1 LIAQEETMIV
11 STSLSIQESLYSE
24 LACFGCG
31 QSNPHGLHLR
41 SYREGDLTVAEFTPR
56 PEHDNGLGIVNAGII
71 ATVLDCHGAAAVMWE
86 VAKQGWKTPM
96 GTLVPFVTASFDVK
110 FPRPTPLGRTVR
122 LTASPESIDPS
133 QIIVRSE
140 IAVDSKVRAIMRA
153 TWARFRPR

>member
-1 LIAQEETMIV
+1 MIV
-11 STSLSIQESLYSE
+11 STSLSIQESLYPE

-31 QSNPHGLHLR
+31 QANPHGLHLR

-86 VAKQGWKTPM
+86 VAKQGWKTPT

-110 FPRPTPLGRTVR
+110 FPALPRSVALCGSPPRPKVSTHPRSL
-122 LTASPESIDPS
+122 SDP
-133 QIIVRSE
+133 R
-140 IAVDSKVRAIMRA
+140 
-153 TWARFRPR
+153 